1 MILDDMAKSPTGAGS
16 KIGRNASTGRY
27 VTVGRTSDGVTVLKS
42 SKPGTHFSAREAR
55 GAITSRSEPKN
66 RK

>member
-1 MILDDMAKSPTGAGS
+1 MIFDAMAKSPPGEGT

-42 SKPGTHFSAREAR
+42 SKPGTHFSARQAR
-55 GAITSRSEPKN
+55 GAITSRSEPTK